1 MNSFSLFSLEM
12 KELER
17 DFIWYTHCQQHY
29 ACNPIGPAFKSEYG
43 CKRNQTEGELED
55 EAQKGMAGKT
65 IAIYIIGI
73 DEDKKELE
81 ERGHGERIAC
91 CGEATEVETSNDS
104 YYKEQ
109 SCHSFLQQIMA

>member
-17 DFIWYTHCQQHY
+17 DFMWYTHYQQQCT
-29 ACNPIGPAFKSEYG
+29 CNPIEPAFKSEYG

-55 EAQKGMAGKT
+55 KAQKGMTRKT

-73 DEDKKELE
+73 DEDKKKLE

-104 YYKEQ
+104 
-109 SCHSFLQQIMA
+109 

>member
-1 MNSFSLFSLEM
+1 MNYLSLFSFEM

-17 DFIWYTHCQQHY
+17 AFMWYAHNQQHY

-73 DEDKKELE
+73 DEDEKKFE
-81 ERGHGERIAC
+81 ERGYGERIAC

-104 YYKEQ
+104 YHKEQ
-109 SCHSFLQQIMA
+109 GCHCFL

>member
-17 DFIWYTHCQQHY
+17 DFMWYTHYQQQCT
-29 ACNPIGPAFKSEYG
+29 CNPIEPAFKSEYG

-55 EAQKGMAGKT
+55 KAQKGMTRKT

-73 DEDKKELE
+73 DEDKKKLE

-109 SCHSFLQQIMA
+109 SCDCFL

>member
-1 MNSFSLFSLEM
+1 MNYLSLFSFKME
-12 KELER
+12 ELER
-17 DFIWYTHCQQHY
+17 AFMWYAHNQQHY
-29 ACNPIGPAFKSEYG
+29 ACNPIGPAFKGEYG
-43 CKRNQTEGELED
+43 CKRNQTERELED
-55 EAQKGMAGKT
+55 KAQKGMAGKT

-73 DEDKKELE
+73 DEDEKELE

-104 YYKEQ
+104 YHKEQ

>member
-1 MNSFSLFSLEM
+1 MNYLSLFSFER

-17 DFIWYTHCQQHY
+17 AFMWYAHNQQHY

-43 CKRNQTEGELED
+43 CKRNRTEGELED
-55 EAQKGMAGKT
+55 KAQKGMARKT

-109 SCHSFLQQIMA
+109 SCDCFL

>member
-1 MNSFSLFSLEM
+1 M
-12 KELER
+12 
-17 DFIWYTHCQQHY
+17 
-29 ACNPIGPAFKSEYG
+29 
-43 CKRNQTEGELED
+43 ED
-55 EAQKGMAGKT
+55 KAQKGMARKT

-73 DEDKKELE
+73 DEDEKELE

-109 SCHSFLQQIMA
+109 SCDCFL

>member
-1 MNSFSLFSLEM
+1 MNYLSLFSFEM

-17 DFIWYTHCQQHY
+17 AFMWYAHNQQHD

-55 EAQKGMAGKT
+55 KAQKGMARKT

-104 YYKEQ
+104 YHKKQ
-109 SCHSFLQQIMA
+109 SCHCFL